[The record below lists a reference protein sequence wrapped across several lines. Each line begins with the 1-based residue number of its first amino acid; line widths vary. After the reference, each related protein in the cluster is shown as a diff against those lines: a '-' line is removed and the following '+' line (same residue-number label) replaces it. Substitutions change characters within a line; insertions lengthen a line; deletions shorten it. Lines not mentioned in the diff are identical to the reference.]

1 MNAIKS
7 ARKTI
12 MADPSSPAARTLAQL
27 VLALESE
34 TDFPLPALYAL
45 DLRTFEMAMAMLREW
60 RLDRYYARKGRLLDV
75 SYQANAM
82 SAH

>member
-1 MNAIKS
+1 
-7 ARKTI
+7 
-12 MADPSSPAARTLAQL
+12 
-27 VLALESE
+27 
-34 TDFPLPALYAL
+34 
-45 DLRTFEMAMAMLREW
+45 MAMAMLREW